1 VIAVAVRTRR
11 RLRRMSQPGTAP
23 TANRLAD
30 HPRLLTVILVIG
42 PGTAAGLVAGPVAG
56 LLAAVYGT
64 VGFRAWLRL
73 RRNRIRTVQWTAA
86 LDGLAEL
93 AGDLRAGLT
102 PDRALA
108 VTAPRFALVPL
119 VQGRVAAAL
128 RLAEVTGAPLADLV
142 DRLENDL
149 RGLERVRLSAA
160 AHAAGTRA
168 TAVLLGVLPLAGIA
182 VGYGMGA
189 DPLRILLR
197 TPVGAGC
204 AVVAVALQLAGSA
217 WTARLSRAPE
227 GLT

>member
-11 RLRRMSQPGTAP
+11 RLRRMTGPGTTP
-23 TANRLAD
+23 TGSRLAD
-30 HPRLLTVILVIG
+30 HPRLVTVILVIG
-42 PGTAAGLVAGPVAG
+42 PGTAAGLAAGPVAA

-73 RRNRIRTVQWTAA
+73 RRNRIRTVEWTAA

-93 AGDLRAGLT
+93 AADLRAGLAPERT
-102 PDRALA
+102 LA
-108 VTAPRFALVPL
+108 VTAPRFAPVPL
-119 VQGRVAAAL
+119 VRARVAAAL
-128 RLAEVTGAPLADLV
+128 RVAEMTGAPLAALV

-168 TAVLLGVLPLAGIA
+168 TAALLGVLPVAGIA
-182 VGYGMGA
+182 VGNGMGA
-189 DPLRILLR
+189 DPLRVLLR

-204 AVVAVALQLAGSA
+204 AMAAVALQLAGLA